1 MNIVSSFSSAVETA
15 KATVAGA
22 VPGMELGTEAKN
34 ATAIKNLDQINTMV
48 RIWLSVTVTIAVA
61 AGWIPEEM
69 DTEKLIMVLSG
80 IYVAASSAWSYV
92 SQIISTK
99 KLGIKL
105 ENTL

>member
-1 MNIVSSFSSAVETA
+1 MSIISSFSGTVETA
-15 KATVAGA
+15 KVTVAGA
-22 VPGMELGTEAKN
+22 IPGMELGTETKN
-34 ATAIKNLDQINTMV
+34 AEAVKKLDQINTMV

-99 KLGIKL
+99 KLGFKL
-105 ENTL
+105 ENAS